1 MKGGG
6 ERLHNGRESL
16 HNGATPICILWGI
29 RPLYNGPIKRNNVV
43 YKGKAIFTEHLE
55 ADRLQVC

>member
-1 MKGGG
+1 MEKEQRAGG
-6 ERLHNGRESL
+6 EERRRSGGACLHNGRGSL

-43 YKGKAIFTEHLE
+43 Y
-55 ADRLQVC
+55 

>member
-1 MKGGG
+1 MREKKKGGV
-6 ERLHNGRESL
+6 EETAYIIRESL

-43 YKGKAIFTEHLE
+43 Y
-55 ADRLQVC
+55 